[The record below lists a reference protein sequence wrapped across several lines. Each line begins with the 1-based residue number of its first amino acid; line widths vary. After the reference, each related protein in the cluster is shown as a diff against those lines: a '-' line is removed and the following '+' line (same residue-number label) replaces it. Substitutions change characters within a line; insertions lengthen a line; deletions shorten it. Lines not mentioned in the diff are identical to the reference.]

1 MRTKADF
8 AGWVTKNDIRCL
20 DGVVI
25 RHDAFRQNDGVQVPI
40 VWQHDYSSPSNVLGY
55 MLLQHRDSGVYGFG
69 YLNDT
74 DHAHDTR
81 TLLKHGDLNAMSI
94 GARGIK
100 KNGNDVIHGEIY
112 EVSLVLKGANPGAV
126 IEHVML
132 HSAYGTDEYES
143 DKGIIHTGITQEF
156 LQADGLDESFDIVSN
171 EEENTTLT
179 HKEEQMGR
187 TYDEILDSLSDDDLE
202 TLVHGLVKDIAES
215 TEEDDMDEDDSK
227 DDVSAKE
234 SGKKESIKKEDSAKK
249 YEKRQNKEKEDSKKS
264 EMKHSVDE
272 TDDETVKHSIFE
284 GEDILKN
291 NNFQGTANNTVTT
304 EELDRL
310 VHSAISGSASTLA
323 GVLRANGI
331 LGEESIQHGLIGME
345 TLFPQPAQSGG
356 VNVYNPAGLNIDK
369 IMGQFGKSPLPRVKN
384 LFANL
389 TEDEARARGYI
400 KGNQTLDSIEEVYF
414 RETTPGS
421 IHRRETID
429 HDDLIDLQDG
439 GFAAVNFIQQV
450 QSSKFKEEIVKAAI
464 LSDGRDLTLSTG
476 KRNPE
481 KISERHIRPIIKDDP
496 LFVIRVTASSFE
508 TAADDVIKNALPAYQ
523 GSGKP
528 CLYINPFDLAK
539 LKTLKDKN
547 GRYLYAPSMDNN
559 QVPGNANIAAYFMCD
574 EVVEYRALPQ
584 GQFIIGNLADYQFG
598 MSKNGEIATFDN
610 FDIDFMQ
617 HKYLMHAR
625 LSGAIVTPKS
635 FIVVTVTDKA
645 AIDEAGL
652 KFDTTGV
659 KSKPTWTVDTD
670 STTVKGVGAKAADY
684 DEAVNNADMTEEEQ
698 KLGSKETAP
707 KQKKQRP
714 KE

>member
-1 MRTKADF
+1 MRKKADF
-8 AGWVTKNDIRCL
+8 AGWVTKNDIRCS
-20 DGVVI
+20 DGVTI
-25 RHDAFRQNDGVQVPI
+25 RHDAFRQSNGAQVPI

-55 MLLQHRDSGVYGFG
+55 MILQHRDEGVYGYG

-74 DHAHDTR
+74 DHAQDTR

-94 GARGIK
+94 GARGIR

-132 HSAYGTDEYES
+132 HSAYGTEEYES
-143 DKGIIHTGITQEF
+143 DRGVIYTGITQVLLHSDDSDEEANEEKEGQMSRSYEE
-156 LQADGLDESFDIVSN
+156 LLEGLTDEELATLVNGVVEDIAEAIDAEDEEAQNELEIRGLDEDAD
-171 EEENTTLT
+171 
-179 HKEEQMGR
+179 
-187 TYDEILDSLSDDDLE
+187 YDE
-202 TLVHGLVKDIAES
+202 
-215 TEEDDMDEDDSK
+215 EEDDSDYDSEEDGFESEDGYSEGDDSA
-227 DDVSAKE
+227 DAGESVS
-234 SGKKESIKKEDSAKK
+234 
-249 YEKRQNKEKEDSKKS
+249 
-264 EMKHSVDE
+264 
-272 TDDETVKHSIFE
+272 HSIFE
-284 GEDILKN
+284 GEDILKHN
-291 NNFQGTANNTVTT
+291 QFQGAAAVDHK
-304 EELDRL
+304 ELDTL
-310 VHSAISGSASTLA
+310 LHSAISGNASTLA
-323 GVLRANGI
+323 GVLRANGV
-331 LGEESIQHGLIGME
+331 LDEDSIQHGLVGME
-345 TLFPQPAQSGG
+345 TLFPQPATNGG
-356 VNVYNPAGLNIDK
+356 LNVYNPSGLNIDK

-450 QSSKFKEEIVKAAI
+450 QTAKFKEEIVKAAF

-481 KISERHIRPIIKDDP
+481 KISELHIRPILKDHP
-496 LFVIRVTASSFE
+496 LFTINITSATFKTAV
-508 TAADDVIKNALPAYQ
+508 DDVIKKAFPAYQ

-528 CLYINPFDLAK
+528 SLYINPFDLAK
-539 LKTLKDKN
+539 LKTLKDGN

-559 QVPGNANIAAYFMCD
+559 QVPGNANIAAYFMCE

-584 GQFIIGNLADYQFG
+584 GTFVIGNLADYQFG
-598 MSKNGEIATFDN
+598 MSPNGQIATFDS

-635 FIVVTVTDKA
+635 FIVVKVTDP
-645 AIDEAGL
+645 EATEETAVNFDSTGL
-652 KFDTTGV
+652 NT
-659 KSKPTWTVDTD
+659 KPTWTVQTD
-670 STTVKGVGAKAADY
+670 PTEVKGIGAKAVDY
-684 DEAVNNADMTEEEQ
+684 DAAVNNADMTEDEK
-698 KLGSKETAP
+698 KLGTVETAP
-707 KQKKQRP
+707 KPKKS
-714 KE
+714 KKAE

>member
-1 MRTKADF
+1 MRKKADF
-8 AGWVTKNDIRCL
+8 AGWVTKNDIRCS
-20 DGVVI
+20 DGVTI
-25 RHDAFRQNDGVQVPI
+25 RHDAFRQSNGAQVPI

-55 MLLQHRDSGVYGFG
+55 MILQHRDEGVYGYG

-74 DHAHDTR
+74 DHAQDTR

-94 GARGIK
+94 GARGIR

-126 IEHVML
+126 IEHVMI
-132 HSAYGTDEYES
+132 HSAYGTEEYEG
-143 DKGIIHTGITQEF
+143 DRATIFTGITQE
-156 LQADGLDESFDIVSN
+156 LLHSDDSDEEVN
-171 EEENTTLT
+171 EEKEGQMSRSYEELLEGLT
-179 HKEEQMGR
+179 DEE
-187 TYDEILDSLSDDDLE
+187 LA
-202 TLVHGLVKDIAES
+202 TLVNGVVEDIAEAIDAEDEEAQNELEIRGLEEEDADYDE
-215 TEEDDMDEDDSK
+215 EEDDSDYDSEEDGFESEDGYSEGDDSA
-227 DDVSAKE
+227 DAGESVS
-234 SGKKESIKKEDSAKK
+234 
-249 YEKRQNKEKEDSKKS
+249 
-264 EMKHSVDE
+264 
-272 TDDETVKHSIFE
+272 HSIFE
-284 GEDILKN
+284 GEDILKHN
-291 NNFQGTANNTVTT
+291 QFQGATASVDQK
-304 EELDRL
+304 ELDTL
-310 VHSAISGSASTLA
+310 LHSAISGNASTLA
-323 GVLRANGI
+323 GVLRANGV
-331 LGEESIQHGLIGME
+331 LGEDSIQHGLVGME
-345 TLFPQPAQSGG
+345 TLFPQPATNGG
-356 VNVYNPAGLNIDK
+356 LNVYNPSGLNIDK

-450 QSSKFKEEIVKAAI
+450 QTAKFKEEIVKAAF

-481 KISERHIRPIIKDDP
+481 KISELHIRPILKDHP
-496 LFVIRVTASSFE
+496 LFTIKVTSATFK
-508 TAADDVIKNALPAYQ
+508 TAVDDVIKKAFPAYQ

-528 CLYINPFDLAK
+528 SLYINPFDLAK
-539 LKTLKDKN
+539 LKTLKDGN

-584 GQFIIGNLADYQFG
+584 GTFVIGNLADYQFG
-598 MSKNGEIATFDN
+598 MSPNGQIATFDS

-635 FIVVTVTDKA
+635 FIVVTVTDP
-645 AIDEAGL
+645 EATEETAVNFDSTGL
-652 KFDTTGV
+652 KT
-659 KSKPTWTVDTD
+659 KPTWTVQTD
-670 STTVKGVGAKAADY
+670 PTEVKGIGAKAVDY
-684 DEAVNNADMTEEEQ
+684 DETVNGAAMTEEEK
-698 KLGSKETAP
+698 KLGTVETAP
-707 KQKKQRP
+707 KPKKP
-714 KE
+714 KKAE

>member
-1 MRTKADF
+1 MRKKADF
-8 AGWVTKNDIRCL
+8 AGWVTKNDIRCS
-20 DGVVI
+20 DGVTI
-25 RHDAFRQNDGVQVPI
+25 RHDAFRQSNGAQVPI

-55 MLLQHRDSGVYGFG
+55 MILQHRDEGVYGYG

-74 DHAHDTR
+74 DHAQDTR

-94 GARGIK
+94 GARGIR

-132 HSAYGTDEYES
+132 HSAYGTEEYES
-143 DKGIIHTGITQEF
+143 DRGIIHTGITQE
-156 LQADGLDESFDIVSN
+156 LLHSDEEVDEEKEGRMSRSYEELLEGLTDEELATLVNGVVEDIAEAIDAEEDEEAQNELEINGLDEDTDFD
-171 EEENTTLT
+171 EE
-179 HKEEQMGR
+179 
-187 TYDEILDSLSDDDLE
+187 DDDSDDD
-202 TLVHGLVKDIAES
+202 S
-215 TEEDDMDEDDSK
+215 EEDGFESEDGYSEGDDSA
-227 DDVSAKE
+227 DAGDSVS
-234 SGKKESIKKEDSAKK
+234 
-249 YEKRQNKEKEDSKKS
+249 
-264 EMKHSVDE
+264 
-272 TDDETVKHSIFE
+272 HSIFE
-284 GEDILKN
+284 GEDILKHN
-291 NNFQGTANNTVTT
+291 QFQGAAVVDHK
-304 EELDRL
+304 ELDTL
-310 VHSAISGSASTLA
+310 LHSAISGNASTLA
-323 GVLRANGI
+323 GVLRANGV
-331 LGEESIQHGLIGME
+331 LGEDSIQHGLVGME
-345 TLFPQPAQSGG
+345 TLFPQPATNGAL
-356 VNVYNPAGLNIDK
+356 NVYNPSGLNIDK

-450 QSSKFKEEIVKAAI
+450 QTAKFKEEIVKAAF

-481 KISERHIRPIIKDDP
+481 KISELHIRPILKDHP
-496 LFVIRVTASSFE
+496 LFTINITSATFKTAV
-508 TAADDVIKNALPAYQ
+508 DDVIKKAFPAYQ

-528 CLYINPFDLAK
+528 SLYINPFDLAK
-539 LKTLKDKN
+539 LKTLKDGN

-559 QVPGNANIAAYFMCD
+559 QVPGNANIAAYFMCE

-584 GQFIIGNLADYQFG
+584 GTFVIGNLADYQFG
-598 MSKNGEIATFDN
+598 MSPNGQIATFDS

-635 FIVVTVTDKA
+635 FIVVKVTDP
-645 AIDEAGL
+645 EATEETAVNFDSTGL
-652 KFDTTGV
+652 KT
-659 KSKPTWTVDTD
+659 KPTWTVQTD
-670 STTVKGVGAKAADY
+670 PTEVKGIGAKAVDY
-684 DEAVNNADMTEEEQ
+684 DAAVNNADMTEDEK
-698 KLGSKETAP
+698 KLGTVETAP
-707 KQKKQRP
+707 KPKKP
-714 KE
+714 KKAE

>member
-1 MRTKADF
+1 MRKKADF
-8 AGWVTKNDIRCL
+8 AGWVTKNDIRCS
-20 DGVVI
+20 DGVTI
-25 RHDAFRQNDGVQVPI
+25 RHDAFRQSNGAQVPI

-55 MLLQHRDSGVYGFG
+55 MILQHRDEGVYGYG

-74 DHAHDTR
+74 DHAQDTR

-94 GARGIK
+94 GARGIR

-132 HSAYGTDEYES
+132 HSAYGTEEYES
-143 DKGIIHTGITQEF
+143 DRGIIHTGITQE
-156 LQADGLDESFDIVSN
+156 LLHSDEEVDEEKEGRMSRSYEELLEGLTEEEIATLVGGVVEDIAEAIDAEDEEAQNELEINGLDEDADFD
-171 EEENTTLT
+171 
-179 HKEEQMGR
+179 
-187 TYDEILDSLSDDDLE
+187 
-202 TLVHGLVKDIAES
+202 
-215 TEEDDMDEDDSK
+215 EEDDSDYDSEEDGFESEDGYSEGDDSA
-227 DDVSAKE
+227 DAGDSVS
-234 SGKKESIKKEDSAKK
+234 
-249 YEKRQNKEKEDSKKS
+249 
-264 EMKHSVDE
+264 
-272 TDDETVKHSIFE
+272 HSIFE
-284 GEDILKN
+284 GEDILKHN
-291 NNFQGTANNTVTT
+291 QFQGATAGVTQQ
-304 EELDRL
+304 ELDTL
-310 VHSAISGSASTLA
+310 LHSAIAGNAPTLA
-323 GVLRANGI
+323 GVLRANGV
-331 LGEESIQHGLIGME
+331 LTDDSIQHGLVGME
-345 TLFPQPAQSGG
+345 TLFPQPATNGG
-356 VNVYNPAGLNIDK
+356 LNVYNPSGLNIDK

-450 QSSKFKEEIVKAAI
+450 QTAKFKEEIVKAAF

-481 KISERHIRPIIKDDP
+481 KISELHIRPILKDHP
-496 LFVIRVTASSFE
+496 LFTINVTSATFK
-508 TAADDVIKNALPAYQ
+508 TAVDDVIKKAFPAYQ

-528 CLYINPFDLAK
+528 SLYINPFDLAK
-539 LKTLKDKN
+539 LKTLKDGN

-584 GQFIIGNLADYQFG
+584 GTFVIGNLADYQFG
-598 MSKNGEIATFDN
+598 MSPNGQIATFDS

-635 FIVVTVTDKA
+635 FIVVKVTDP
-645 AIDEAGL
+645 EATEETAVNFDSTGL
-652 KFDTTGV
+652 NT
-659 KSKPTWTVDTD
+659 KPTWTVQTD
-670 STTVKGVGAKAADY
+670 PTEVKGIGAKAVDY
-684 DEAVNNADMTEEEQ
+684 DAAVNNADMTEEEK
-698 KLGSKETAP
+698 KLGTVKTAP
-707 KQKKQRP
+707 KPKKA
-714 KE
+714 E

>member
-1 MRTKADF
+1 MRKKADF
-8 AGWVTKNDIRCL
+8 AGWVTKNDIRCS
-20 DGVVI
+20 DGVTI
-25 RHDAFRQNDGVQVPI
+25 RHDAFRQSNGAQVPI

-55 MLLQHRDSGVYGFG
+55 MILQHRDEGVYGYG

-74 DHAHDTR
+74 DHAQDTR

-94 GARGIK
+94 GARGIR

-132 HSAYGTDEYES
+132 HSAYGTEEYES
-143 DKGIIHTGITQEF
+143 DRGVIYTGITQVLLHSDDSDEEANEEKEGQMSRSYEE
-156 LQADGLDESFDIVSN
+156 LLEGLTDEELATLVNGVVEDIAEAIDAEDEEAQNELEINGLDEDTDFD
-171 EEENTTLT
+171 
-179 HKEEQMGR
+179 
-187 TYDEILDSLSDDDLE
+187 
-202 TLVHGLVKDIAES
+202 
-215 TEEDDMDEDDSK
+215 EEDDDSDYDSEEDGFESEDGYSEGDDSA
-227 DDVSAKE
+227 DAGESVS
-234 SGKKESIKKEDSAKK
+234 
-249 YEKRQNKEKEDSKKS
+249 
-264 EMKHSVDE
+264 
-272 TDDETVKHSIFE
+272 HSIFE
-284 GEDILKN
+284 GEDILKHN
-291 NNFQGTANNTVTT
+291 PFQGAAAVDHKK
-304 EELDRL
+304 LDTL
-310 VHSAISGSASTLA
+310 LHSAISGNASTLA
-323 GVLRANGI
+323 GVLRANGV
-331 LGEESIQHGLIGME
+331 LGEDSIQHGLVGME
-345 TLFPQPAQSGG
+345 TLFPQPATNGG
-356 VNVYNPAGLNIDK
+356 LNVYNPSGLNIDK

-450 QSSKFKEEIVKAAI
+450 QTAKFKEEIVKAAF

-481 KISERHIRPIIKDDP
+481 KISELHIRPILKDHP
-496 LFVIRVTASSFE
+496 LFTINITSATFKTAV
-508 TAADDVIKNALPAYQ
+508 DDVIKKAFPAYQ

-528 CLYINPFDLAK
+528 SLYINPFDLAK
-539 LKTLKDKN
+539 LKTLKDGN

-559 QVPGNANIAAYFMCD
+559 QVPGNANIAAYFMCED
-574 EVVEYRALPQ
+574 VVEYRALPQ
-584 GQFIIGNLADYQFG
+584 GTFVIGNLADYQFG
-598 MSKNGEIATFDN
+598 MSPNGQIATFDS

-635 FIVVTVTDKA
+635 FIVVKVTDP
-645 AIDEAGL
+645 EATEETAVNFDSTGL
-652 KFDTTGV
+652 KT
-659 KSKPTWTVDTD
+659 KPTWTVQTD
-670 STTVKGVGAKAADY
+670 PTEVKGIGAKAVDY
-684 DEAVNNADMTEEEQ
+684 DAAVNNADMTEDEK
-698 KLGSKETAP
+698 KLGTVETAP
-707 KQKKQRP
+707 KPKKP
-714 KE
+714 KKAE

>member
-1 MRTKADF
+1 MRKKADF
-8 AGWVTKNDIRCL
+8 AGWVTKNDIRCS
-20 DGVVI
+20 DGVTI
-25 RHDAFRQNDGVQVPI
+25 RHDAFRQSNGAQVPI

-55 MLLQHRDSGVYGFG
+55 MILQHRDEGVYGYG

-74 DHAHDTR
+74 DHAQDTR

-94 GARGIK
+94 GARGIR

-132 HSAYGTDEYES
+132 HSAYGTEEYES
-143 DKGIIHTGITQEF
+143 DRGIIHTGITQE
-156 LQADGLDESFDIVSN
+156 LLHSDEEVDEEKEGRMSRSYEELLEGLTDEEIATLVGGVVEDIAEAIDAEDEEAQNELEIRGLDEEDAD
-171 EEENTTLT
+171 
-179 HKEEQMGR
+179 
-187 TYDEILDSLSDDDLE
+187 YD
-202 TLVHGLVKDIAES
+202 
-215 TEEDDMDEDDSK
+215 EEDDSDYESEEDGYESEDGYSEGDDSA
-227 DDVSAKE
+227 DAGDSVS
-234 SGKKESIKKEDSAKK
+234 
-249 YEKRQNKEKEDSKKS
+249 
-264 EMKHSVDE
+264 
-272 TDDETVKHSIFE
+272 HSIFE
-284 GEDILKN
+284 GEDILKHN
-291 NNFQGTANNTVTT
+291 QFQGATAGVDQK
-304 EELDRL
+304 ELDIL
-310 VHSAISGSASTLA
+310 LHSAISGNASTLA
-323 GVLRANGI
+323 GVLRANGV
-331 LGEESIQHGLIGME
+331 LGEDSIQHGLVGME
-345 TLFPQPAQSGG
+345 TLFPQPATNGG
-356 VNVYNPAGLNIDK
+356 LNVYNPSGLNIDK

-450 QSSKFKEEIVKAAI
+450 QTAKFKEEIVKAAF

-481 KISERHIRPIIKDDP
+481 KISELHIRPILKDHP
-496 LFVIRVTASSFE
+496 LFTINVTSATFK
-508 TAADDVIKNALPAYQ
+508 TAVDDVIKKAFPAYQ

-528 CLYINPFDLAK
+528 SLYINPFDLAK
-539 LKTLKDKN
+539 LKTLKDGN

-584 GQFIIGNLADYQFG
+584 GTFVIGNLADYQFG
-598 MSKNGEIATFDN
+598 MSPNGQIATFDS

-635 FIVVTVTDKA
+635 FIVVKVTDP
-645 AIDEAGL
+645 EATEETAVNFDSTGL
-652 KFDTTGV
+652 KT
-659 KSKPTWTVDTD
+659 KPTWTVQTD
-670 STTVKGVGAKAADY
+670 PTEVKGIGAKAVDY
-684 DEAVNNADMTEEEQ
+684 DAAVNNADMTEEEK
-698 KLGSKETAP
+698 KLGTVETTP
-707 KQKKQRP
+707 KPKKP
-714 KE
+714 KKAE

>member
-1 MRTKADF
+1 MQKKPDF
-8 AGWVTKNDIRCL
+8 AGWVTKNDIRCS
-20 DGVVI
+20 DGVTI
-25 RHDAFRQNDGVQVPI
+25 RHDAFRQNNGSQVPI

-55 MLLQHRDSGVYGFG
+55 MILQHRDQGVYGYG

-74 DHAHDTR
+74 DHAEDTR
-81 TLLKHGDLNAMSI
+81 VLLKHGDLNAMSI
-94 GARGIK
+94 GARGIR

-132 HSAYGTDEYES
+132 HSAYGTEEYES
-143 DKGIIHTGITQEF
+143 DRGIIHTGITQE
-156 LQADGLDESFDIVSN
+156 LLHSDAEEVEEEKEGRMSRTYEEILDNLSDEELEVLVNGVIEDISDALDAEEDEETQNELEINGLDEEDYS
-171 EEENTTLT
+171 
-179 HKEEQMGR
+179 
-187 TYDEILDSLSDDDLE
+187 DE
-202 TLVHGLVKDIAES
+202 
-215 TEEDDMDEDDSK
+215 DEDDDYDYDYDEDEDES
-227 DDVSAKE
+227 DSDVEGS
-234 SGKKESIKKEDSAKK
+234 DS
-249 YEKRQNKEKEDSKKS
+249 EGGDS
-264 EMKHSVDE
+264 VA
-272 TDDETVKHSIFE
+272 HSIFE
-284 GEDILKN
+284 GEEVLKHN
-291 NNFQGTANNTVTT
+291 QFQGTNPGVST
-304 EELDRL
+304 EDMDTLL
-310 VHSAISGSASTLA
+310 QSAISGNASSFA
-323 GVLRANGI
+323 GVLRANGV
-331 LGEESIQHGLIGME
+331 LNEDSIQHGLVGME

-356 VNVYNPAGLNIDK
+356 LTVYNPSGLNIDK

-421 IHRRETID
+421 VHRRETID

-450 QSSKFKEEIVKAAI
+450 QTAKFKEEIVKAAF

-481 KISERHIRPIIKDDP
+481 KISELHIRPIIKDHP
-496 LFVIRVTASSFE
+496 LFTIKVTAASFE
-508 TAADDVIKNALPAYQ
+508 TAVDEVISKAFPAYQ

-528 CLYINPFDLAK
+528 SLYINPFDLAK

-584 GQFIIGNLADYQFG
+584 GTFIIGNLADYQFG
-598 MSKNGEIATFDN
+598 MSKNGEIATFDS

-645 AIDEAGL
+645 AVEETAVNFDSTGL
-652 KFDTTGV
+652 KT
-659 KSKPTWTVDTD
+659 KPTWTVQTD
-670 STTVKGVGAKAADY
+670 STEIKGIGAKAVDY
-684 DEAVNNADMTEEEQ
+684 DSAVNNADMTEDEK
-698 KLGSKETAP
+698 KLGTIETSP
-707 KQKKQRP
+707 KPKKP
-714 KE
+714 KKAE

>member
-1 MRTKADF
+1 MRKKADF
-8 AGWVTKNDIRCL
+8 AGWVTKNDIRCS
-20 DGVVI
+20 DGVTI
-25 RHDAFRQNDGVQVPI
+25 RHDAFRQSNGAQVPI
-40 VWQHDYSSPSNVLGY
+40 VWQHDYSSPSNILGY
-55 MLLQHRDSGVYGFG
+55 MILQHRDEGVYGYG

-74 DHAHDTR
+74 DHAQDTR

-94 GARGIK
+94 GARGIR

-132 HSAYGTDEYES
+132 HSAYGTEEYES
-143 DKGIIHTGITQEF
+143 DRGVIYTGITQVLLHSDDSDEEIDEEKEGRMSRSYEE
-156 LQADGLDESFDIVSN
+156 LLEGLTDEELATLVNGVVEDIAEAIDAEDEEAQNELEINGLDEDTDFD
-171 EEENTTLT
+171 
-179 HKEEQMGR
+179 
-187 TYDEILDSLSDDDLE
+187 
-202 TLVHGLVKDIAES
+202 
-215 TEEDDMDEDDSK
+215 EEDDDSDYDSEEDGFESEDGYSEGDDSA
-227 DDVSAKE
+227 DAGESVS
-234 SGKKESIKKEDSAKK
+234 
-249 YEKRQNKEKEDSKKS
+249 
-264 EMKHSVDE
+264 
-272 TDDETVKHSIFE
+272 HSIFE
-284 GEDILKN
+284 GEDILKHN
-291 NNFQGTANNTVTT
+291 QFQGAAVVDHK
-304 EELDRL
+304 ELDTL
-310 VHSAISGSASTLA
+310 LHSAISGNASTLA
-323 GVLRANGI
+323 GVLRANGV
-331 LGEESIQHGLIGME
+331 LGEDSIQHGLVGME
-345 TLFPQPAQSGG
+345 TLFPQPATNGG
-356 VNVYNPAGLNIDK
+356 LNVYNPSGLNIDK

-450 QSSKFKEEIVKAAI
+450 QTAKFKEEIVKAAF

-481 KISERHIRPIIKDDP
+481 KISELHIRPILKDHP
-496 LFVIRVTASSFE
+496 LFTINITSATFKTAV
-508 TAADDVIKNALPAYQ
+508 DDVIKKAFPAYQ

-528 CLYINPFDLAK
+528 SLYINPFDLAK
-539 LKTLKDKN
+539 LKTLKDGN

-559 QVPGNANIAAYFMCD
+559 QVPGNANIAAYFMCE

-584 GQFIIGNLADYQFG
+584 GTFIIGNLADYQFG
-598 MSKNGEIATFDN
+598 MSPNGQIATFDS

-635 FIVVTVTDKA
+635 FIVVKVTDP
-645 AIDEAGL
+645 EATEETAVNFDSTGL
-652 KFDTTGV
+652 KT
-659 KSKPTWTVDTD
+659 KPTWTVQTD
-670 STTVKGVGAKAADY
+670 PTEVKGIGAKAVDY
-684 DEAVNNADMTEEEQ
+684 DETVNGAAMTEEEK
-698 KLGSKETAP
+698 KLGTVETAP
-707 KQKKQRP
+707 KTKKP
-714 KE
+714 KKAE

>member
-1 MRTKADF
+1 MRKKADF
-8 AGWVTKNDIRCL
+8 AGWVTKNDIRCS
-20 DGVVI
+20 DGVTI
-25 RHDAFRQNDGVQVPI
+25 RHDAFRQSNGAQVPI

-55 MLLQHRDSGVYGFG
+55 MILQHRDEGVYGYG

-74 DHAHDTR
+74 DHAQDTR

-94 GARGIK
+94 GARGIR

-132 HSAYGTDEYES
+132 HSAYGTEEYES
-143 DKGIIHTGITQEF
+143 DRGIIHTGITQE
-156 LQADGLDESFDIVSN
+156 LLHSDDSDEEVDEEKEGRMSRSYEELLEGLTDEEIATLVGGVVEDIAEAIDAEDEEAQNELEIRGLDEEDAD
-171 EEENTTLT
+171 
-179 HKEEQMGR
+179 
-187 TYDEILDSLSDDDLE
+187 YD
-202 TLVHGLVKDIAES
+202 
-215 TEEDDMDEDDSK
+215 EEDDSDYDSEEDGFESEDGHSEGDDSA
-227 DDVSAKE
+227 DAGDSVS
-234 SGKKESIKKEDSAKK
+234 
-249 YEKRQNKEKEDSKKS
+249 
-264 EMKHSVDE
+264 
-272 TDDETVKHSIFE
+272 HSIFE
-284 GEDILKN
+284 GEDILKHN
-291 NNFQGTANNTVTT
+291 QFQGATAGVTQQ
-304 EELDRL
+304 ELDTL
-310 VHSAISGSASTLA
+310 LHSAIAGNAPTLA
-323 GVLRANGI
+323 GVLRANGV
-331 LGEESIQHGLIGME
+331 LADDSIQHGLVGME
-345 TLFPQPAQSGG
+345 TLFPQPATNGG
-356 VNVYNPAGLNIDK
+356 LNVYNPSGLNIDK

-450 QSSKFKEEIVKAAI
+450 QTAKFKEEIVKAAF

-481 KISERHIRPIIKDDP
+481 KISELHIRPILKDHP
-496 LFVIRVTASSFE
+496 LFTINITSATFKTAV
-508 TAADDVIKNALPAYQ
+508 DDVIKKAFPAYQ

-528 CLYINPFDLAK
+528 SLYINPFDLAK
-539 LKTLKDKN
+539 LKTLKDGN

-559 QVPGNANIAAYFMCD
+559 QVPGNANIAAYFMCE

-584 GQFIIGNLADYQFG
+584 GTFVIGNLADYQFG
-598 MSKNGEIATFDN
+598 MSPNGQIATFDS

-635 FIVVTVTDKA
+635 FIVVKVTDP
-645 AIDEAGL
+645 EATEETAVNFDSTGL
-652 KFDTTGV
+652 KT
-659 KSKPTWTVDTD
+659 KPTWTVQTD
-670 STTVKGVGAKAADY
+670 PTEVKGIGAKAVDY
-684 DEAVNNADMTEEEQ
+684 DETVNGAAMTEEEK
-698 KLGSKETAP
+698 KLGTVETTP
-707 KQKKQRP
+707 KPKKP
-714 KE
+714 KKAE

>member
-1 MRTKADF
+1 MRKKADF

-20 DGVVI
+20 DGVTI
-25 RHDAFRQNDGVQVPI
+25 RHDAFRQSNGAQVPI

-55 MLLQHRDSGVYGFG
+55 MILQHRDEGVYGYG

-74 DHAHDTR
+74 DHAQDTR

-94 GARGIK
+94 GARVIR

-132 HSAYGTDEYES
+132 HSAYGTEEYES
-143 DKGIIHTGITQEF
+143 DRATIYTGLTQVLLHSDDSDEEVDEEKEGRMSRSYEE
-156 LQADGLDESFDIVSN
+156 LLEGLTDEELATLVNGVVEDIAEAIDAEDDEEAQNELEINGLDEDTDFD
-171 EEENTTLT
+171 
-179 HKEEQMGR
+179 
-187 TYDEILDSLSDDDLE
+187 
-202 TLVHGLVKDIAES
+202 
-215 TEEDDMDEDDSK
+215 EEDGDSDYDSDEDGF
-227 DDVSAKE
+227 E
-234 SGKKESIKKEDSAKK
+234 SEDGYSEGDDSADAG
-249 YEKRQNKEKEDSKKS
+249 E
-264 EMKHSVDE
+264 SVS
-272 TDDETVKHSIFE
+272 HSIFE
-284 GEDILKN
+284 GEDILKHN
-291 NNFQGTANNTVTT
+291 QFQGAAVVDHK
-304 EELDRL
+304 ELDTL
-310 VHSAISGSASTLA
+310 LHSAISGNASTLA
-323 GVLRANGI
+323 GVLRANGV
-331 LGEESIQHGLIGME
+331 LGEDSIQHGLVGME
-345 TLFPQPAQSGG
+345 TLFPQPATNGG
-356 VNVYNPAGLNIDK
+356 LNVYNPSGLNIDK

-450 QSSKFKEEIVKAAI
+450 QTAKFKEEIVKAAF

-481 KISERHIRPIIKDDP
+481 KISELHIRPILKDHP
-496 LFVIRVTASSFE
+496 LFTINITSATFKTAV
-508 TAADDVIKNALPAYQ
+508 DDVIKKAFPAYQ

-528 CLYINPFDLAK
+528 SLYINPFDLAK
-539 LKTLKDKN
+539 LKTLKDGN

-559 QVPGNANIAAYFMCD
+559 QVPGNANIAAYFMCED
-574 EVVEYRALPQ
+574 VVEYRALPQ
-584 GQFIIGNLADYQFG
+584 GTFVIGNLADYQFG
-598 MSKNGEIATFDN
+598 MSPNGQIATFDS

-635 FIVVTVTDKA
+635 FIVVKVTDP
-645 AIDEAGL
+645 EATEETAVNFDSTGL
-652 KFDTTGV
+652 KT
-659 KSKPTWTVDTD
+659 KPTWTVQTD
-670 STTVKGVGAKAADY
+670 PTEVKGIGAKAVDY
-684 DEAVNNADMTEEEQ
+684 DAAVNNADMTEEEK
-698 KLGSKETAP
+698 KLGTVETAP
-707 KQKKQRP
+707 KPKKP
-714 KE
+714 KKAE

>member
-1 MRTKADF
+1 MRKKADF
-8 AGWVTKNDIRCL
+8 AGWVTKNDIRCS
-20 DGVVI
+20 DGVTI
-25 RHDAFRQNDGVQVPI
+25 RHDAFRQSNGAQVPI

-55 MLLQHRDSGVYGFG
+55 MILQHRDEGVYGYG

-74 DHAHDTR
+74 DHAQDTR

-94 GARGIK
+94 GARGIR

-132 HSAYGTDEYES
+132 HSAYGAEEYES
-143 DKGIIHTGITQEF
+143 DRATIFTGITQE
-156 LQADGLDESFDIVSN
+156 LLHSDDSDEEVN
-171 EEENTTLT
+171 EEKEGQMSRSYEELLEGLT
-179 HKEEQMGR
+179 DGE
-187 TYDEILDSLSDDDLE
+187 LA
-202 TLVHGLVKDIAES
+202 TLVNGVVEDIAEAIDAEDEEAQNELEIRGLEEEDADYDE
-215 TEEDDMDEDDSK
+215 EEDDSDYDSEEDGFESEAGYSEGDDSA
-227 DDVSAKE
+227 DAGESVS
-234 SGKKESIKKEDSAKK
+234 
-249 YEKRQNKEKEDSKKS
+249 
-264 EMKHSVDE
+264 
-272 TDDETVKHSIFE
+272 HSIFE
-284 GEDILKN
+284 GEDILKHN
-291 NNFQGTANNTVTT
+291 PFQGAAAVDHK
-304 EELDRL
+304 ELDTL
-310 VHSAISGSASTLA
+310 LHSAISGNASTLA
-323 GVLRANGI
+323 GVLRANGV
-331 LGEESIQHGLIGME
+331 LGEDSIQHGLVGME
-345 TLFPQPAQSGG
+345 TLFPQPATNGG
-356 VNVYNPAGLNIDK
+356 LNVYNPSGLNIDK

-450 QSSKFKEEIVKAAI
+450 QTAKFKEEIVKAAF

-481 KISERHIRPIIKDDP
+481 KISELHIRPILKDHP
-496 LFVIRVTASSFE
+496 LFTINITSATFKTAV
-508 TAADDVIKNALPAYQ
+508 DDVIKKAFPAYQ

-528 CLYINPFDLAK
+528 SLYINPFDLAK
-539 LKTLKDKN
+539 LKTLKDGN

-559 QVPGNANIAAYFMCD
+559 QVPGNANIAAYFMCE

-584 GQFIIGNLADYQFG
+584 GTFVIGNLADYQFG
-598 MSKNGEIATFDN
+598 MSPNGQIATFDS

-635 FIVVTVTDKA
+635 FIVVKVTDP
-645 AIDEAGL
+645 EATEETAVNFDSTGL
-652 KFDTTGV
+652 KT
-659 KSKPTWTVDTD
+659 KPTWTVQTD
-670 STTVKGVGAKAADY
+670 PTEVKGIGAKAVDY
-684 DEAVNNADMTEEEQ
+684 DAAVNNADMTEEEK
-698 KLGSKETAP
+698 KLGTVETAP
-707 KQKKQRP
+707 KPKKP
-714 KE
+714 KKAE

>member
-1 MRTKADF
+1 LRKKADF
-8 AGWVTKNDIRCL
+8 AGWVTKNDIRCS
-20 DGVVI
+20 DGVTI
-25 RHDAFRQNDGVQVPI
+25 RHDAFRQNNGSQVPI

-55 MLLQHRDSGVYGFG
+55 MILQHRDEGVYGYG

-74 DHAHDTR
+74 EHAQDTR

-94 GARGIK
+94 GARGIR

-132 HSAYGTDEYES
+132 HSAYGTEEYES
-143 DKGIIHTGITQEF
+143 DRATIYTGLTQVLLHSDDSDEEVDEEKEGRMSRSYEE
-156 LQADGLDESFDIVSN
+156 LLEGLTDEELATLVNGVVEDIAEAIDAEEDEEAQNELEIRGLEEDGE
-171 EEENTTLT
+171 
-179 HKEEQMGR
+179 
-187 TYDEILDSLSDDDLE
+187 YDEEDDDSDDD
-202 TLVHGLVKDIAES
+202 S
-215 TEEDDMDEDDSK
+215 DEDGF
-227 DDVSAKE
+227 E
-234 SGKKESIKKEDSAKK
+234 SEDGYSEGDDSADAG
-249 YEKRQNKEKEDSKKS
+249 E
-264 EMKHSVDE
+264 SVS
-272 TDDETVKHSIFE
+272 HSIFE
-284 GEDILKN
+284 GEDILKHN
-291 NNFQGTANNTVTT
+291 QFQGAAVVDHK
-304 EELDRL
+304 ELDTL
-310 VHSAISGSASTLA
+310 LHSAISGNASTLA
-323 GVLRANGI
+323 GVLRANGV
-331 LGEESIQHGLIGME
+331 LGEDSIQHGLVGME
-345 TLFPQPAQSGG
+345 TLFPQPATNGAL
-356 VNVYNPAGLNIDK
+356 NVYNPSGLNIDK

-450 QSSKFKEEIVKAAI
+450 QTAKFKEEIVKAAF

-481 KISERHIRPIIKDDP
+481 KISELHIRPILKDHP
-496 LFVIRVTASSFE
+496 LFTINITSATFKTAV
-508 TAADDVIKNALPAYQ
+508 DDVIKKAFPAYQ

-528 CLYINPFDLAK
+528 SLYINPFDLAK
-539 LKTLKDKN
+539 LKTLKDGN

-559 QVPGNANIAAYFMCD
+559 QVPGNANIAAYFMCE

-584 GQFIIGNLADYQFG
+584 GTFVIGNLADYQFG
-598 MSKNGEIATFDN
+598 MSPNGQIATFDS

-635 FIVVTVTDKA
+635 FIVVKVTDP
-645 AIDEAGL
+645 EATEETVVNFDSTGL
-652 KFDTTGV
+652 KT
-659 KSKPTWTVDTD
+659 KPTWTVQTD
-670 STTVKGVGAKAADY
+670 PTEVKGIGAKAVDY
-684 DEAVNNADMTEEEQ
+684 DETVNGAAMTEDEK
-698 KLGSKETAP
+698 KLGTVETAP
-707 KQKKQRP
+707 KPKKP
-714 KE
+714 KKAE